1 MDQFIGGKG
10 KERKRTDFLVEF
22 ANLPILSIVSKW
34 INLLGGRGKG
44 ERELIF

>member
-1 MDQFIGGKG
+1 MDQFIGEGRGKR
-10 KERKRTDFLVEF
+10 ERTDFLIEF

-34 INLLGGRGKG
+34 INLLAGRGKG

>member
-10 KERKRTDFLVEF
+10 KGRKRTDFLIEF
-22 ANLPILSIVSKW
+22 ANLPILSIESKW
-34 INLLGGRGKG
+34 INLLEGRGKE